1 MQSTALAAGIETV
14 SITELKRRL
23 VEHPDAQ
30 PRVAVR
36 GVVTF
41 PPGMMTYSPGV
52 FYFEDEGGGIAVT
65 GTQPLQL
72 SLGDRVEVRGRPRW
86 LRDIEPELVA
96 DQVIRLGRGPRVT
109 PQVTTPKEARTAK
122 YSGRLVRLTGKVAR
136 ISAGEHRDFL
146 LLEAGK
152 KMLRVYLR
160 RPDGSPS
167 VLAQVAPPG
176 AEVQVTGI
184 SIPLSEDEHQIR
196 LRTSADLVT
205 IRRPPVFSTTQVIV
219 TASIVGGLALVA
231 VIWIVTLKLSIR
243 RKTAETQELLARAQE
258 ASRLKSEF
266 LANMSHEIRT
276 PMNGI
281 IGMQGLVLATELTPE
296 QREYLETAQSS
307 AESLMMLLNDILDF
321 SKIEAGRLDLEPVP
335 LCPVEV
341 VSAAVR
347 TLSISARQKGLALNF
362 EAEDGI
368 PDRLLGD
375 PLRLRQVLLNLLGNA
390 VKFTNS
396 GRIDVRVQVASRTE
410 SEVALRFSVT
420 DTGIGIAPEQL
431 PTIFDAFRRAD
442 GSTTRK
448 YGGTGLGL
456 AISARLVELMGGRL
470 EVESELGVGSTFH
483 FTVPMPVVRTDAA
496 AATEPPPNRI
506 PQPITAAQPLFIL
519 MAEDN
524 VLNQK
529 VALRILQRQ
538 GHRVVL
544 ATTGREAVQKSAE
557 QNFDLIL
564 MDVQMPDMDG
574 LAATAAIRAREKTTG
589 RHVPI
594 LAMTAHAMKGD
605 RERCLAAGMDGYV
618 PKPVRPLELA
628 KAIEE
633 VTAPARARR
642 QAAD

>member
-1 MQSTALAAGIETV
+1 M
-14 SITELKRRL
+14 
-23 VEHPDAQ
+23 
-30 PRVAVR
+30 
-36 GVVTF
+36 
-41 PPGMMTYSPGV
+41 
-52 FYFEDEGGGIAVT
+52 
-65 GTQPLQL
+65 
-72 SLGDRVEVRGRPRW
+72 
-86 LRDIEPELVA
+86 
-96 DQVIRLGRGPRVT
+96 
-109 PQVTTPKEARTAK
+109 
-122 YSGRLVRLTGKVAR
+122 
-136 ISAGEHRDFL
+136 
-146 LLEAGK
+146 
-152 KMLRVYLR
+152 
-160 RPDGSPS
+160 
-167 VLAQVAPPG
+167 
-176 AEVQVTGI
+176 
-184 SIPLSEDEHQIR
+184 
-196 LRTSADLVT
+196 
-205 IRRPPVFSTTQVIV
+205 
-219 TASIVGGLALVA
+219 
-231 VIWIVTLKLSIR
+231 IWIVTLKLSIR

-431 PTIFDAFRRAD
+431 PTIFDAFRQAD

>member
-1 MQSTALAAGIETV
+1 
-14 SITELKRRL
+14 
-23 VEHPDAQ
+23 
-30 PRVAVR
+30 
-36 GVVTF
+36 
-41 PPGMMTYSPGV
+41 
-52 FYFEDEGGGIAVT
+52 
-65 GTQPLQL
+65 
-72 SLGDRVEVRGRPRW
+72 
-86 LRDIEPELVA
+86 
-96 DQVIRLGRGPRVT
+96 
-109 PQVTTPKEARTAK
+109 
-122 YSGRLVRLTGKVAR
+122 
-136 ISAGEHRDFL
+136 
-146 LLEAGK
+146 
-152 KMLRVYLR
+152 
-160 RPDGSPS
+160 
-167 VLAQVAPPG
+167 
-176 AEVQVTGI
+176 TGI

-431 PTIFDAFRRAD
+431 PTIFDAFRQAD